1 MKCEVCGRVNEVT
14 AAYCRDCGTALP
26 PPTQR
31 FVPTVSDA
39 DVDAATDIEA
49 DSSEHGRVLL
59 VRNGPLKGSRL
70 TLNRA
75 EVEIGRDPACDVFLD
90 DVTVSRHH
98 AVIRA
103 GLRSDTIEDNNSLNG
118 TYVNGSR
125 VESSSLRSGDTVQIG
140 RYRLVYLRPSS
151 RRAPPKP

>member
-1 MKCEVCGRVNEVT
+1 MRCEVCGRANDAT
-14 AAYCRDCGTALP
+14 AAYCRACGTALP
-26 PPTQR
+26 PATQR

-39 DVDAATDIEA
+39 DVSPEIHAAPPEQ
-49 DSSEHGRVLL
+49 GRVLL

-70 TLNRA
+70 TLNGA

-103 GLRSDTIEDNNSLNG
+103 GSKSDTIEDSNSLNG

-151 RRAPPKP
+151 RPASPQQ